1 MKIQLETALFQ
12 VPFGSRLYGTNTPS
26 SDYDFKVVCLPSFE
40 DLLMNKKLTN
50 RVVKPEGWQE
60 GDKMLPEQAES
71 EYIPLQVFLDQF
83 FEGQTYAV
91 EIAFAVLSDMHTML
105 EREYGELAST
115 SEESYRVQRW
125 MTELVKRFLTRDV
138 KKMVGYAVSQSQQYG
153 LKTERYNSL
162 VKGRDIIV
170 GKFKGTPMMSDKL
183 IHHMVVVDELAG
195 LNYFHH
201 DTIMNAKGGTESAPA
216 LNVGG
221 KQFPLSTA
229 WRTVLESIEKS
240 IANYGNRVTGH
251 AGQPTDWKALS
262 HAIRIG
268 EQILELLDKGR
279 IDFPRSNAK
288 YLLDVKTGQVPLD
301 EAISY
306 LTHIFNCLDNA
317 VAMSNLPDRTV
328 ELEEQFYE
336 FKLNLLRD
344 YYNLG

>member
-12 VPFGSRLYGTNTPS
+12 VPFGSHLYGTNTPS

-50 RVVKPEGWQE
+50 RVVKPDGWKE
-60 GDKMLPEQAES
+60 GDKMRADEEER

-105 EREYGELAST
+105 ERSHGELAST
-115 SEESYRVQRW
+115 SAESHRVQRW
-125 MTELVKRFLTRDV
+125 MQELVDRFLTRDV

-162 VKGRDIIV
+162 VEGRDIIV
-170 GKFKGTPMMSDKL
+170 SKFKGTPMMSDKL
-183 IHHMVVVDELAG
+183 IQHMMVVDYLAQ

-201 DTIMNAKGGTESAPA
+201 DTIMNANGGTESAPA

-221 KQFPLSTA
+221 KQFPLTTK

-240 IANYGNRVTGH
+240 IQNYGNRVTGH

-279 IDFPRSNAK
+279 IEFPRSNAK
-288 YLLDVKTGQVPLD
+288 YLLEVKQGKVELQD
-301 EAISY
+301 AIDY
-306 LTHIFNCLDNA
+306 LTKIFNCLDTA
-317 VAMSNLPDRTV
+317 VAVSNLQDRTP
-328 ELEEQFYE
+328 ELEADFYE
-336 FKLNLLRD
+336 FKLALLRE